1 VNRAEE
7 LADPPLGIAHSGL
20 ERLSDHIKQ
29 QAPPR
34 LPGRHGRDPAAT
46 DEHP

>member
-1 VNRAEE
+1 MNRAEE
-7 LADPPLGIAHSGL
+7 PADALLGIAHSGH
-20 ERLSDHIKQ
+20 ERLSDHIEQ

-34 LPGRHGRDPAAT
+34 LPRRHGRDPAAT